1 MLKKLVVAGLVSAS
15 FLATAALADY
25 NKGFKY
31 YNKYIKKTTHVK
43 STEFLKKFN
52 IETVDQLD
60 AIMSDDAKFKK
71 LLEEIGVPAKKIKK
85 VMKKK
90 KDIKDFLEGIL
101 QGKIPAGCS

>member
-15 FLATAALADY
+15 FLTTAALADY

-31 YNKYIKKTTHVK
+31 YNKYVKKTSGVK

-52 IETVDQLD
+52 IQTVDQLD
-60 AIMSDDAKFKK
+60 KIIDDNAKFEK
-71 LLEEIGVPAKKIKK
+71 LLEEIGVPKSKIKK
-85 VMKKK
+85 VIKKK

-101 QGKIPAGCS
+101 NGKIPAGCG